1 MGNVLTTVKRFLGN
15 KNTVTILGVL
25 LGILVLYVFYNY
37 RVKQATTPVSVPYA
51 KVDLSSRTLIT
62 EDMIGFMEVSSSVV
76 KNSPN
81 MITSR
86 QELIDHYVAFGTTI
100 PANSMFYT
108 SQILDK
114 NKMPDSA
121 FANIPDN
128 YTIYSLGVDLH
139 STYGNSIYPDNYID
153 LYFKAIDDTGV
164 VMYGKLIES
173 IKVLAVKDSQ
183 GNHVFET
190 TVESRT
196 PSELLFAVPDD
207 MFDLLRRADYIT
219 GSSIEI
225 TPVPRNA
232 SYSANP
238 GETLITSEQIKNFI
252 NAKSISAVQDQPI
265 QTITPD
271 DNNDNNNNNNND
283 NVFDVD

>member
-271 DNNDNNNNNNND
+271 DNNDNNNNNND